1 MSKKKTFLLI
11 FIIFFYSFEVI
22 EKQLNNNVVV
32 SIDNLIITELDIK
45 KEIIFLKVINKD
57 QLSNNTEQFKKEI
70 IKGLIDRKI
79 KEIETFFYKIEI
91 SDKEVEQNL
100 YSYLEGIKI
109 TNETL
114 SSYFNK
120 NEIES
125 DYLKNIIRIDL
136 KWSKL
141 IRQIYGNRINV
152 NLTEVNKQF
161 ENEKENVEN
170 VEKFKNQ
177 LIITE
182 QNKLLNKFAATHLE
196 KSKKKYLINFL

>member
-1 MSKKKTFLLI
+1 
-11 FIIFFYSFEVI
+11 
-22 EKQLNNNVVV
+22 
-32 SIDNLIITELDIK
+32 
-45 KEIIFLKVINKD
+45 LKVINKD

-91 SDKEVEQNL
+91 SNKEVEENL

-114 SSYFNK
+114 NSYFNK

-196 KSKKKYLINFL
+196 KSKKKYLIKFL